1 MAPGTA
7 WRRTVAERPKP
18 GASGVAPVR
27 PRRARSVRARTTL
40 GAGLV
45 VLAALVI
52 GAVAFV
58 VVLRLVLLDGVRT
71 SAEAGL
77 EQVSS
82 RVEADGAAAV
92 TGYEDVLVQV
102 IGDGGAVLAH
112 GEDAD
117 GDALPT
123 ADESRWTHDGERW
136 LLVADD
142 VDLPGG
148 GEATLVYG
156 ATLDQ
161 ADTAVRTAVV
171 LLAVGVPV
179 LVLLLVAVTWAV
191 TGRSLRPVERM
202 RTEVET
208 IRAARP
214 DARVEVPDTGDEV
227 ARLASTMNAMLD
239 RLERSAES
247 QRRFVSDAS
256 HELRS
261 PIASI
266 RQHAEVAV
274 AHPERTEVADLA
286 DVVRSEAVRLQDLVT
301 GLLELSRLD
310 EGGIRT
316 RRPVDLDDL
325 ALDAVARA
333 RARSTDGVAP
343 ERHGDAPAVR
353 VDGSA
358 ISAARVLGDERVLAG
373 VVRNLVDNAV
383 RHASTRVA
391 VSLTEHDGSA
401 VLTVDDDGT
410 GVPEDERERVFERFV
425 RLDEARSR
433 DAGGAGLGLAIVRD
447 AVRAHGGDTT
457 VVASPLGGARF
468 VVRIALGG

>member
-1 MAPGTA
+1 MRATD
-7 WRRTVAERPKP
+7 WRPTVADR
-18 GASGVAPVR
+18 GTGR
-27 PRRARSVRARTTL
+27 TRRFRSVRARTTL
-40 GAGLV
+40 GAGVV
-45 VLAALVI
+45 VLAALVV
-52 GAVAFV
+52 GAVGFV
-58 VVLRLVLLDGVRT
+58 VVLRLVLFDGVRT

-82 RVEADGAAAV
+82 RVESDGAGAV
-92 TGYEDVLVQV
+92 TDYEDVLVQV
-102 IGDGGAVLAH
+102 VGAGGSVLAH

-117 GDALPT
+117 APALST
-123 ADESRWTHDGERW
+123 ADESRWSHDGERW

-156 ATLDQ
+156 VSLEQT
-161 ADTAVRTAVV
+161 DTAIRTAVV

-179 LVLLLVAVTWAV
+179 LVLVLGIVTWSV

-208 IRAARP
+208 IRAAQP
-214 DARVEVPDTGDEV
+214 DARVVVPDTGDEI
-227 ARLASTMNAMLD
+227 ARLATTMNAMLD
-239 RLERSAES
+239 RLDRSAAG
-247 QRRFVSDAS
+247 QRQFVSDAS

-261 PIASI
+261 PIASL

-274 AHPERTEVADLA
+274 AYPDRTDVAEFS

-310 EGGIRT
+310 EGGT
-316 RRPVDLDDL
+316 GVRRPVDLDDL

-333 RARSTDGVAP
+333 RARVPGGVS
-343 ERHGDAPAVR
+343 GDRVIR
-353 VDGSA
+353 VDGSG
-358 ISAARVLGDERVLAG
+358 ISAARVLGDERLLTG

-383 RHASTRVA
+383 RHATSRVA
-391 VSLTEHDGSA
+391 VALVEQDGAA
-401 VLTVDDDGT
+401 VLTVDDDGS
-410 GVPEDERERVFERFV
+410 GIPAAERDRVFERFV

-447 AVRAHGGDTT
+447 AVRAHGGEAT
-457 VVASPLGGARF
+457 VADSPLGGARF

>member
-1 MAPGTA
+1 M
-7 WRRTVAERPKP
+7 
-18 GASGVAPVR
+18 
-27 PRRARSVRARTTL
+27 RARTTL
-40 GAGLV
+40 GAGVV
-45 VLAALVI
+45 VLAALVV
-52 GAVAFV
+52 GAVGFV
-58 VVLRLVLLDGVRT
+58 VVLRLVLFDGVRT

-82 RVEADGAAAV
+82 RVESDGAGAV
-92 TGYEDVLVQV
+92 TDYEDVLVQV
-102 IGDGGAVLAH
+102 VGAGGSVLAH

-117 GDALPT
+117 APALST
-123 ADESRWTHDGERW
+123 ADESRWSHDGERW

-156 ATLDQ
+156 VSLEQT
-161 ADTAVRTAVV
+161 DTAIRTAVV

-179 LVLLLVAVTWAV
+179 LVLVLGIVTWSV

-208 IRAARP
+208 IRAAQP
-214 DARVEVPDTGDEV
+214 DARVVVPDTGDEI
-227 ARLASTMNAMLD
+227 ARLATTMNAMLD
-239 RLERSAES
+239 RLDRSAAG
-247 QRRFVSDAS
+247 QRQFVSDAS

-261 PIASI
+261 PIASL

-274 AHPERTEVADLA
+274 AYPDRTDVAEFS

-310 EGGIRT
+310 EGGT
-316 RRPVDLDDL
+316 GVRRPVDLDDL

-333 RARSTDGVAP
+333 RARVPGGVS
-343 ERHGDAPAVR
+343 GDRVIR
-353 VDGSA
+353 VDGSG
-358 ISAARVLGDERVLAG
+358 ISAARVLGDERLLTG

-383 RHASTRVA
+383 RHATSRVA
-391 VSLTEHDGSA
+391 VALVEQDGAA
-401 VLTVDDDGT
+401 VLTVDDDGS
-410 GVPEDERERVFERFV
+410 GIPAAERDRVFERFV

-447 AVRAHGGDTT
+447 AVRAHGGEAT
-457 VVASPLGGARF
+457 VADSPLGGARF

>member
-1 MAPGTA
+1 M
-7 WRRTVAERPKP
+7 AERPKP
-18 GASGVAPVR
+18 RASGVAPAR

-40 GAGLV
+40 GAGIV

-102 IGDGGAVLAH
+102 IGDGGVVLAH

-117 GDALPT
+117 VDALPT
-123 ADESRWTHDGERW
+123 ADESRWTDDGERW

-274 AHPERTEVADLA
+274 AHPERTEVEDLA

-333 RARSTDGVAP
+333 RARSTA
-343 ERHGDAPAVR
+343 GDAPARDGGTPAVR

-425 RLDEARSR
+425 RLDEARGR

-468 VVRIALGG
+468 VVRIAIGG